1 MTPVVLV
8 VGGLGFA
15 MLYSAI
21 TGQPFLETLRSTF
34 TNPASSR
41 VRPPSVPILGDE
53 PGGAVGTP
61 WEKNPTG
68 AGAGGPM
75 TPGGGD
81 GGGGGGV
88 GARAAGTTSSTGGNP
103 CRAMPVPTNLVS
115 IGQGGHRLEAAA
127 AASLARAEK
136 AAGTTIRV
144 TDSFRS
150 YDQQADCHRRKPTLC
165 AAPGGSCH
173 EKGRAIDVVDMK
185 NQRVIDALT
194 AEGWQRFDPGREPWH
209 WSYQVRG

>member
-1 MTPVVLV
+1 MPCAPPIISPISSIVSPSVER
-8 VGGLGFA
+8 GFVSRPSFKTA
-15 MLYSAI
+15 KLSD
-21 TGQPFLETLRSTF
+21 TSS
-34 TNPASSR
+34 NSSR
-41 VRPPSVPILGDE
+41 SWEITTTAAPSP
-53 PGGAVGTP
+53 
-61 WEKNPTG
+61 
-68 AGAGGPM
+68 
-75 TPGGGD
+75 
-81 GGGGGGV
+81 
-88 GARAAGTTSSTGGNP
+88 ARSRID
-103 CRAMPVPTNLVS
+103 CR
-115 IGQGGHRLEAAA
+115 IEAAA

-150 YDQQADCHRRKPTLC
+150 YEQQADCHRRKPTLC

-185 NQRVIDALT
+185 NQRIIDALT

>member
-1 MTPVVLV
+1 MTPVLLI
-8 VGGLGFA
+8 VGGLGFG

-21 TGQPFLETLRSTF
+21 TGQPFIETLRETF
-34 TNPASSR
+34 TAPASQR
-41 VRPPSVPILGDE
+41 VRPESKPILEDGLRVGDVI
-53 PGGAVGTP
+53 P
-61 WEKNPTG
+61 KTG
-68 AGAGGPM
+68 AGSGGGM

-81 GGGGGGV
+81 GGGGGGY
-88 GARAAGTTSSTGGNP
+88 GARVASSSSSAGGNP
-103 CRAMPVPTNLVS
+103 CRAMPVPTDLVS

-136 AAGTTIRV
+136 AAGTIIRV

-150 YDQQADCHRRKPTLC
+150 YEQQADCHRRKPTLC

-173 EKGRAIDVVDMK
+173 EKGLAIDVVDMK
-185 NQRVIDALT
+185 NQRIIDALT

>member
-1 MTPVVLV
+1 MTPVLLI
-8 VGGLGFA
+8 VGGLGFG

-21 TGQPFLETLRSTF
+21 TGQPFLDTLRETF
-34 TNPASSR
+34 TAPASKR
-41 VRPPSVPILGDE
+41 VRPDSTPILDSGGLRVGDTI
-53 PGGAVGTP
+53 PKT
-61 WEKNPTG
+61 T
-68 AGAGGPM
+68 GAGGPM

-81 GGGGGGV
+81 GGGAGGV
-88 GARAAGTTSSTGGNP
+88 GARVAGTTSSTGGNP
-103 CRAMPVPTNLVS
+103 CSAMPVPTNLVK
-115 IGQGGHRLEAAA
+115 IGQGGHALEAAA
-127 AASLARAEK
+127 AASFARAEQ

-150 YDQQADCHRRKPTLC
+150 YAQQADCHARKPTLC

-173 EKGRAIDVVDMK
+173 EKGRAVDVVDMK
-185 NQRVIDALT
+185 NQRIIDALT